1 MAELNQVEEQL
12 TGRDFIVDR
21 TNAELT
27 AMSENEEKTFTAQ
40 ELGIFDF
47 IKLPA
52 GVEAKFM
59 VSKDAFGNFSVRA
72 ILTKGLA
79 TNVVSGINI
88 VSLEPET
95 STQPMKDIYMTELTQ
110 PVSYIQSHPTPDF
123 TVGLPILA
131 QV

>member
-1 MAELNQVEEQL
+1 MAELNQVEDQL

-27 AMSENEEKTFTAQ
+27 AMSENEEKTFTAK
-40 ELGIFDF
+40 ELGMFDF

-72 ILTKGLA
+72 ILTKALA

-110 PVSYIQSHPTPDF
+110 PVSYIQSHPTADF
-123 TVGLPILA
+123 TAGLPMLA